1 MRLGSARRHPAFCTC
16 CTRPLRTSSSAQ
28 APAPAGSAPLGSA
41 PRLVRAP
48 SDLRGGESPS
58 RQRVIDIHAHY
69 FPQAYLDLLA
79 AEGAPYGAG
88 YRQEADGFTLVGAG
102 RPLGPLPMKFI
113 DLAQRVA
120 EMDATGVDV
129 QALSLTSPM
138 VYWAEPD
145 LSLRLSRAF
154 NDAASAAS
162 EQHPGRF
169 VGLMTLPMLDP
180 DRAIEEL
187 ERASR
192 LPGMRGVYMG
202 TNIEDRDLSDELFT
216 PVFARIEQLG
226 LPVLLHPL
234 KVVGGKRLAK
244 FYLGNFLGN
253 PFDTAIAAA
262 HLIFGGVLDRF
273 PRLEVNLPHAGGA
286 LPILIGRFDHGY
298 TVRNEV
304 KRLPQKPSA
313 YLRRFTY
320 DTIGHSPEVMD
331 FVARLVGA
339 DRIMLGSDYCFD
351 MGVERPIGPVDAMQ
365 ISASERDLIL
375 GGTAQRLL
383 KI

>member
-1 MRLGSARRHPAFCTC
+1 MSSASARRYPAFCTC
-16 CTRPLRTSSSAQ
+16 CARPLGMAALGPQ
-28 APAPAGSAPLGSA
+28 APVSLYSA
-41 PRLVRAP
+41 PRLVHAP
-48 SDLRGGESPS
+48 SDLRGGEQPR

-88 YRQEADGFTLVGAG
+88 YHQEANSFTLVGAG

-113 DLAQRVA
+113 DLGQRVA

-162 EQHPGRF
+162 TQYPGRF
-169 VGLMTLPMLDP
+169 VGLMMLPMLDP
-180 DRAIEEL
+180 NRAVDEL
-187 ERASR
+187 NRASH
-192 LPGMRGVYMG
+192 LPGIRGVYMG
-202 TNIEDRDLSDELFT
+202 TNIEDRDLSDPLFT
-216 PVFARIEQLG
+216 PIFARIEQLG

-234 KVVGGKRLAK
+234 KIVGGKRLAK
-244 FYLGNFLGN
+244 FHLGNFLGN

-273 PRLEVNLPHAGGA
+273 PQLEINLPHAGGA

-298 TVRNEV
+298 GVRDEV
-304 KRLPQKPSA
+304 KHLPQKPSA

-320 DTIGHSPEVMD
+320 DTIGHSPDVMN

-351 MGVERPIGPVDAMQ
+351 MGVERPIGPVDAMR
-365 ISASERDLIL
+365 ISISERDLIL
-375 GGTAQRLL
+375 GGTAERLL